1 MPSSSASL
9 SATSLPMSFRMP
21 AASLSRE
28 PATAVAEA
36 LMDENQPPIPPSSS
50 SLDVGVGVAVAD
62 VEEASSSS
70 PLTKFVMKSWPRVD
84 VLKRTM
90 WYSSSV
96 PGSLPASR
104 ATRARAKAAM
114 EKMSGK
120 PTENF
125 MVTAG
130 PSWLG
135 DE

>member
-1 MPSSSASL
+1 
-9 SATSLPMSFRMP
+9 
-21 AASLSRE
+21 
-28 PATAVAEA
+28 
-36 LMDENQPPIPPSSS
+36 MDENQPPIPPSSS

-70 PLTKFVMKSWPRVD
+70 PLTMFAMKSWPRVD

-90 WYSSSV
+90 WYSSNV

-104 ATRARAKAAM
+104 ATKARAKAAM

-125 MVTAG
+125 MVTADQAG
-130 PSWLG
+130 
-135 DE
+135 